1 MKKGG
6 SLFCWLGLWGLILWA
21 APGLTVYATAGLS
34 GGLQRPSPTGDNLA
48 REKAGLFISHDAK
61 GSEKPQNPWLPSDY
75 YFQAGQACMAT
86 GDFQRARENFTKYL
100 KLNQVRMDSDLHLA
114 NLIGLGLACEA
125 LKNHEFAIGYFQL
138 ATYVCLQQWGML
150 PSSQCCN
157 FFSGKAA
164 GVRRLEPFEGLVRLS
179 FAQQDFS
186 GAFDWAETIH
196 TLMMW
201 DKIACPDQWG
211 PKDLPKTEDVII
223 KDRLVLTYQK
233 MKMALNQKDR
243 ELFLSLNSGIGRL
256 QKDWGRSTVQLR
268 REYPHYYYQFYGKPK
283 KAQDI
288 VLYPYEALIEYQV
301 TETKTFAWLLQEHRI
316 VKTMVIPLSRKD
328 LEGKI
333 MNYLDKLAKVER
345 RDPRLGAELHRLLI
359 EGLLPLSEKVQKLI
373 IIPDGILFDL
383 PFDIL
388 LYQPQ
393 QDGDHLKVGE
403 TPRLGN
409 IAGIEYYRSANE
421 FQFLRQK

>member
-1 MKKGG
+1 MKKVGL
-6 SLFCWLGLWGLILWA
+6 LFGWLGLLGLILWA

-48 REKAGLFISHDAK
+48 REKAGLFISLNAK
-61 GSEKPQNPWLPSDY
+61 DSERPQNPWLPSDY
-75 YFQAGQACMAT
+75 HFQAAQACMAT

-100 KLNQVRMDSDLHLA
+100 KLNQLRMDSDLHLA
-114 NLIGLGLACEA
+114 NLIGLGMACEA

-211 PKDLPKTEDVII
+211 PKDLPKTEDAII

-233 MKMALNQKDR
+233 MKMALDQKDR
-243 ELFLSLNSGIGRL
+243 ELFLSLNSEIDRL
-256 QKDWGRSTVQLR
+256 QKDWGGSTVQLR
-268 REYPHYYYQFYGKPK
+268 GENPQYYHQFYGKPK
-283 KAQDI
+283 EAQDI
-288 VLYPYEALIEYQV
+288 VLHSYEALIEYQV

-333 MNYLDKLAKVER
+333 MNYLGGLEKVER
-345 RDPRLGAELHRLLI
+345 SDPRLGAELHRLLI

-373 IIPDGILFDL
+373 IIPDGILSDL

-388 LYQPQ
+388 LYEPQ
-393 QDGDHLKVGE
+393 QDGDHLKVRE
-403 TPRLGN
+403 TSRLGN
-409 IAGIEYYRSANE
+409 IARIEYYRSANE
-421 FQFLRQK
+421 FQFSRQK